1 MSGVAACLSDKLR
14 RLEARWEGRLVDVNT
29 GTLRRDHVLV
39 QRTPG
44 IELFIGLGASAAQA
58 MVLFSTTLVPMTLP
72 QRNS

>member
-1 MSGVAACLSDKLR
+1 MGGIAACLSDKSR
-14 RLEARWEGRLVDVNT
+14 PLEARWEGRLVDVNT

-58 MVLFSTTLVPMTLP
+58 MDFVFDDS
-72 QRNS
+72 RA